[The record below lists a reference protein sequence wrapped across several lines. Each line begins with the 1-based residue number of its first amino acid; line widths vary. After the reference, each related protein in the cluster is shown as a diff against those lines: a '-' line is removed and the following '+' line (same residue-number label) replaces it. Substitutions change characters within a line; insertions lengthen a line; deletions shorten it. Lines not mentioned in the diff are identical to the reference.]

1 MGGMHVAGG
10 GFDLH
15 THSLVSDGTEPPEVL
30 VRAAADAGLAGVA
43 LTDHD
48 STGGWAAAID
58 AARDCGIELVPGME
72 LSSRVGWAS
81 VHVLA
86 YLVDPEDPGLVAE
99 TARIRSERRHRAEAI
114 VTAISADYDLTW
126 DDVLA
131 QTRPGSTIGRPH
143 IADALVAR
151 GLATDRSAAFA
162 GILDWRGGYYRP
174 HYAPDPVDAVRLV
187 RAAGGV
193 PVIAHPAT
201 STRGIVVES
210 MLPDLVDA
218 GLFGL
223 EVEHRE
229 NTAGGRTRLRELAER
244 YGLVTTG
251 SSDYH
256 GTGKPNRLGENTTP
270 RATVDAIR
278 ASARG

>member
-1 MGGMHVAGG
+1 MLGELAQAALAVGRVLAVL
-10 GFDLH
+10 DL
-15 THSLVSDGTEPPEVL
+15 EAEQ
-30 VRAAADAGLAGVA
+30 AGVDELREDRLDRDPA
-43 LTDHD
+43 
-48 STGGWAAAID
+48 G
-58 AARDCGIELVPGME
+58 ARG
-72 LSSRVGWAS
+72 RVRDDR
-81 VHVLA
+81 
-86 YLVDPEDPGLVAE
+86 DP
-99 TARIRSERRHRAEAI
+99 ARRAEAI
-114 VTAISADYDLTW
+114 VTAIAADYDLTW

-131 QTRPGSTIGRPH
+131 QTSPGTTIGRPH

-193 PVIAHPAT
+193 PVIAHPAA
-201 STRGIVVES
+201 SARGIAVES
-210 MLPDLVDA
+210 ILPQLVDA

-229 NTAGGRTRLRELAER
+229 NTADGKRRLRELAEQ
-244 YGLVTTG
+244 YSLVTTG

-256 GTGKPNRLGENTTP
+256 GTGKPNRLGENTTA

-278 ASARG
+278 SSAR

>member
-1 MGGMHVAGG
+1 MHVPGG
-10 GFDLH
+10 GYDLH

-30 VRAAADAGLAGVA
+30 VRAAASAGLDGVA

-48 STGGWAAAID
+48 TTRGWAAAI
-58 AARDCGIELVPGME
+58 AAAEEAGIDLLPGME

-86 YLVDPEDPGLVAE
+86 YLPDPEDPGLVAE
-99 TARIRSERRHRAEAI
+99 TSRIRSERSHRAQAI
-114 VTAISADYDLTW
+114 VAAIAADYDLTW

-131 QTRPGSTIGRPH
+131 QTSPGTTIGRPH

-162 GILDWRGGYYRP
+162 GILDWRGGYFQP
-174 HYAPDPVDAVRLV
+174 HYAPDPVEAVRLV

-201 STRGIVVES
+201 STRGIAIES
-210 MLPDLVDA
+210 MLPELVDA

-229 NTAGGRTRLRELAER
+229 NTAAGKRRLRELAAR
-244 YGLVTTG
+244 YSLVTTG

-256 GTGKPNRLGENTTP
+256 GTGKPNRLGENTTA

-278 ASARG
+278 GAARAS

>member
-1 MGGMHVAGG
+1 MHVAGG

-15 THSLVSDGTEPPEVL
+15 THSLVSDGTETPDVL
-30 VRAAADAGLAGVA
+30 VRAAAAAGLSGVA

-48 STGGWAAAID
+48 STGGWAAARV
-58 AARDCGIELVPGME
+58 AAEEAGIELLPGME
-72 LSSRVGWAS
+72 LSSRAGWAS

-86 YLVDPEDPGLVAE
+86 YLVDPTDAGLLAE
-99 TARIRSERRHRAEAI
+99 TARIRTERMHRAEAI
-114 VTAISADYDLTW
+114 VTAIGADYDLTW

-131 QTRPGSTIGRPH
+131 QTSPGSTIGRPH

-193 PVIAHPAT
+193 PVIAHPAA
-201 STRGIVVES
+201 SSRGIAVES

-229 NTAGGRTRLRELAER
+229 NTRDGKRRLRELAAR
-244 YGLVTTG
+244 YSLVTTG

-256 GTGKPNRLGENTTP
+256 GTGKPNRLGENTTD

>member
-1 MGGMHVAGG
+1 MHVPGG
-10 GFDLH
+10 GYDLH

-30 VRAAADAGLAGVA
+30 VRAAASAGLGGVA

-48 STGGWAAAID
+48 TTRGWAAAI
-58 AARDCGIELVPGME
+58 AAAEEAGIDLLPGME

-86 YLVDPEDPGLVAE
+86 YLPDPEDPGLVAE
-99 TARIRSERRHRAEAI
+99 TSRIRSERSHRAQAI
-114 VTAISADYDLTW
+114 VTAIAADYDLTW

-131 QTRPGSTIGRPH
+131 QTSPGTTIGRPH

-162 GILDWRGGYYRP
+162 GILDWRGGYFQP
-174 HYAPDPVDAVRLV
+174 HYAPDPVEAVRLV

-201 STRGIVVES
+201 STRGIAIES
-210 MLPDLVDA
+210 MLPELVDA

-229 NTAGGRTRLRELAER
+229 NTAAGKRRLRELAAR
-244 YGLVTTG
+244 YSLVTTG

-256 GTGKPNRLGENTTP
+256 GTGKPNRLGENTTE

-278 ASARG
+278 GAARAG

>member
-1 MGGMHVAGG
+1 MAEPGADV
-10 GFDLH
+10 FDLH
-15 THSLVSDGTEPPEVL
+15 AHSVVSDGTERPAEL
-30 VRAAADAGLAGVA
+30 IAAAAVSGLAGVA

-48 STGGWAAAID
+48 STAGWAAAAA
-58 AARDCGIELVPGME
+58 AAREHGIDFVPGME
-72 LSSRVGWAS
+72 LSTRMEWAS

-86 YLVDPEDPGLVAE
+86 YYVDPADPDLLAE
-99 TARIRSERRHRAEAI
+99 TERIRFERMHRAEQI
-114 VTAISADYDLTW
+114 VQRIAADYELTW

-131 QTRPGSTIGRPH
+131 QTSPGATIGRPH

-151 GLATDRSAAFA
+151 GFVSDRSAAFA
-162 GILDWRGGYYRP
+162 GILSWRGGYYQS
-174 HYAPDPVDAVRLV
+174 HYAPDPVTGISLI

-201 STRGIVVES
+201 GPRGVMVES
-210 MLPDLVDA
+210 ILPELVDA

-229 NTAGGRTRLRELAER
+229 NTAAGKRRLRELAER

-256 GTGKPNRLGENTTP
+256 GTGKPNRLGENTTS
-270 RATVDAIR
+270 RETVERIR
-278 ASARG
+278 ASAR

>member
-1 MGGMHVAGG
+1 MHVPGG
-10 GFDLH
+10 GYDLH

-30 VRAAADAGLAGVA
+30 VRAAAAAGLDGVA

-48 STGGWAAAID
+48 TTRGWAAAI
-58 AARDCGIELVPGME
+58 AAAEEAGIDLLPGME

-86 YLVDPEDPGLVAE
+86 YLPDPEDPGLVAE
-99 TARIRSERRHRAEAI
+99 TSRIRSERSHRAQAI
-114 VTAISADYDLTW
+114 VTEIAADYDLTW

-131 QTRPGSTIGRPH
+131 QTSPGTTIGRPH

-162 GILDWRGGYYRP
+162 GILDWRGGYFQP
-174 HYAPDPVDAVRLV
+174 HYAPDPVEAVRLV

-201 STRGIVVES
+201 STRGIAIES
-210 MLPDLVDA
+210 MLPELVDA
-218 GLFGL
+218 GLLGL

-229 NTAGGRTRLRELAER
+229 NTAAGKRRLRELAAR
-244 YGLVTTG
+244 YSLVTTG

-256 GTGKPNRLGENTTP
+256 GTGKPNRLGENTTG

-278 ASARG
+278 GAARAV

>member
-1 MGGMHVAGG
+1 MHVPGG
-10 GFDLH
+10 GYDLH

-30 VRAAADAGLAGVA
+30 VRAAAAAGLDGVA

-48 STGGWAAAID
+48 TTRGWEAAIAAAGDAGID
-58 AARDCGIELVPGME
+58 LLTGME

-86 YLVDPEDPGLVAE
+86 YLPDPADPGLAAE
-99 TARIRSERRHRAEAI
+99 TSRIRSERSHRAQAI
-114 VTAISADYDLTW
+114 VTAIAADYDLTW
-126 DDVLA
+126 EDVLA
-131 QTRPGSTIGRPH
+131 QTSPGTTIGRPH

-162 GILDWRGGYYRP
+162 GILDWRGGYFQP
-174 HYAPDPVDAVRLV
+174 HYAPDPVEAVRLV

-201 STRGIVVES
+201 STRGIVIES
-210 MLPDLVDA
+210 LLPDLVDA

-229 NTAGGRTRLRELAER
+229 NTGEGKRRLRELAAR
-244 YGLVTTG
+244 YSLVTTG

-256 GTGKPNRLGENTTP
+256 GTGKPNRLGENTTA

-278 ASARG
+278 GAARVI

>member
-1 MGGMHVAGG
+1 MHIAGG
-10 GFDLH
+10 GYDLH
-15 THSLVSDGTEPPEVL
+15 THSVVSDGTESPGVL
-30 VRAAADAGLAGVA
+30 VRAAAAAGLAGVA

-48 STGGWAAAID
+48 STGGWAEAIAAAEEAGID
-58 AARDCGIELVPGME
+58 LLPGME

-86 YLVDPEDPGLVAE
+86 YFVDPDDVGLVAE
-99 TARIRSERRHRAEAI
+99 TARIRSERTHRAEAI
-114 VTAISADYDLTW
+114 VTAISADYDLSW
-126 DDVLA
+126 EDVLA
-131 QTRPGSTIGRPH
+131 QTIPGTTIGRPH

-151 GLATDRSAAFA
+151 GLAADRSAAFA

-174 HYAPDPVDAVRLV
+174 HYAPEPVDAVRLV

-193 PVIAHPAT
+193 PVIAHPAA
-201 STRGIVVES
+201 SARGIAVES
-210 MLPDLVDA
+210 ILPELVDA

-229 NTAGGRTRLRELAER
+229 NTLDGKRRLRELAAR
-244 YGLVTTG
+244 YSLVTTG

-256 GTGKPNRLGENTTP
+256 GTGKPNRLGEATTS

-278 ASARG
+278 AAVG

>member
-1 MGGMHVAGG
+1 MHVPGG
-10 GFDLH
+10 GYDLH

-30 VRAAADAGLAGVA
+30 VRAAAAAGLDGVA

-48 STGGWAAAID
+48 TTRGWAAAI
-58 AARDCGIELVPGME
+58 AAADEAGIDLLPGME

-86 YLVDPEDPGLVAE
+86 YLPDPDDAGLAAE
-99 TARIRSERRHRAEAI
+99 TSRIRSERSHRAQAI
-114 VTAISADYDLTW
+114 VTAIAADYDLTW

-131 QTRPGSTIGRPH
+131 QTSPGTTIGRPH

-162 GILDWRGGYYRP
+162 GILDWRGGYFQP
-174 HYAPDPVDAVRLV
+174 HYAPDPVEAVRLV

-201 STRGIVVES
+201 STRGIVIES
-210 MLPDLVDA
+210 LLPDLVDA

-229 NTAGGRTRLRELAER
+229 NTGEGKRRLRELAAR
-244 YGLVTTG
+244 YSLVTTG

-256 GTGKPNRLGENTTP
+256 GTGKPNRLGENTTA

-278 ASARG
+278 GAARAR

>member
-1 MGGMHVAGG
+1 MGPMHVAGG
-10 GFDLH
+10 RFDLH

-30 VRAAADAGLAGVA
+30 VRAAARAGLAGVA

-48 STGGWAAAID
+48 STGGWSAATEAAAD
-58 AARDCGIELVPGME
+58 AGIELLPGME
-72 LSSRVGWAS
+72 LSSRAGWAS

-86 YLVDPEDPGLVAE
+86 YLVDPADPGLVAE
-99 TARIRSERRHRAEAI
+99 TARIRSERAQRAEAI

-126 DDVLA
+126 EDVLA
-131 QTRPGSTIGRPH
+131 QTSPGATIGRPH

-201 STRGIVVES
+201 STRGITIES

-218 GLFGL
+218 GLFGV

-229 NTAGGRTRLRELAER
+229 NTAEGKRRLRELAER
-244 YGLVTTG
+244 YSLVTTG

-256 GTGKPNRLGENTTP
+256 GTGKPNRLGENTTS
-270 RATVDAIR
+270 RETVDAIR
-278 ASARG
+278 ASAR

>member
-1 MGGMHVAGG
+1 MHVPGG
-10 GFDLH
+10 GYDLH

-30 VRAAADAGLAGVA
+30 VRAAASAGLDGVA

-48 STGGWAAAID
+48 TTRGWAAAI
-58 AARDCGIELVPGME
+58 AAAEEAGIDLLPGME

-86 YLVDPEDPGLVAE
+86 YLPDPEDPGLVAE
-99 TARIRSERRHRAEAI
+99 TSRIRSERSHRAQAI
-114 VTAISADYDLTW
+114 VAAIAADYDLTW

-131 QTRPGSTIGRPH
+131 QTSPGTTIGRPH

-162 GILDWRGGYYRP
+162 GILDWRGGYFQP
-174 HYAPDPVDAVRLV
+174 HYAPDPVEAVRLV

-201 STRGIVVES
+201 STRGIAIES
-210 MLPDLVDA
+210 MLPELVDA

-229 NTAGGRTRLRELAER
+229 NTAAGKRRLRELAAR
-244 YGLVTTG
+244 YSLVTTG

-256 GTGKPNRLGENTTP
+256 GTGKPNRLGENTTE

-278 ASARG
+278 GAARAG

>member
-1 MGGMHVAGG
+1 MERMHVAGG

-15 THSLVSDGTEPPEVL
+15 THSLVSDGTETPDVL
-30 VRAAADAGLAGVA
+30 VRAAAAAGLSGVA

-48 STGGWAAAID
+48 STGGWAAARV
-58 AARDCGIELVPGME
+58 AAEEAGIELLPGME
-72 LSSRVGWAS
+72 LSSRAGWAS

-86 YLVDPEDPGLVAE
+86 YLVDPTDAGLLAE
-99 TARIRSERRHRAEAI
+99 TARIRTERMHRAEAI
-114 VTAISADYDLTW
+114 VTAIGADYDLTW

-131 QTRPGSTIGRPH
+131 QTSPGSTIGRPH

-193 PVIAHPAT
+193 PVIAHPAA
-201 STRGIVVES
+201 SSRGIAVES

-229 NTAGGRTRLRELAER
+229 NTRDGKRRLRELAAR
-244 YGLVTTG
+244 YSLVTTG

-256 GTGKPNRLGENTTP
+256 GTGKPNRLGENTTD

>member
-1 MGGMHVAGG
+1 MHVDGG
-10 GFDLH
+10 RYDLH
-15 THSLVSDGTEPPEVL
+15 THSVVSDGTEAPAVL
-30 VRAAADAGLAGVA
+30 VRAAAAAGLAGVA

-48 STGGWAAAID
+48 TTGGWAEALAAAEEAGID
-58 AARDCGIELVPGME
+58 LLPGME

-86 YLVDPEDPGLVAE
+86 YLVDPADPGLVAE
-99 TARIRSERRHRAEAI
+99 TARIRSARTHRAEAI
-114 VTAISADYDLTW
+114 VTAIAADYDLTW

-131 QTRPGSTIGRPH
+131 QTSPGTTIGRPH

-193 PVIAHPAT
+193 PVIAHPAA
-201 STRGIVVES
+201 SARGIAVES
-210 MLPDLVDA
+210 ILPQLVDA

-229 NTAGGRTRLRELAER
+229 NTADGRRRLRELAEQ
-244 YGLVTTG
+244 YSLVTTG

-256 GTGKPNRLGENTTP
+256 GTGKPNRLGENTTA
-270 RATVDAIR
+270 RATVDSIR
-278 ASARG
+278 SSAR

>member
-1 MGGMHVAGG
+1 MHVPGG
-10 GFDLH
+10 GYDLH

-30 VRAAADAGLAGVA
+30 VAAAAEAGLDGVA

-48 STGGWAAAID
+48 TTRGWEAAIAAADEAGID
-58 AARDCGIELVPGME
+58 LLPGME

-86 YLVDPEDPGLVAE
+86 YLPDPADPGLVAE
-99 TARIRSERRHRAEAI
+99 TERIRSERSHRAQAI
-114 VTAISADYDLTW
+114 VAAIAADYDLTW

-131 QTRPGSTIGRPH
+131 QTSPGTTIGRPH

-162 GILDWRGGYYRP
+162 GILDWRGGYFQP
-174 HYAPDPVDAVRLV
+174 HYAPDPVEAVRLV

-201 STRGIVVES
+201 STRGIAIES

-229 NTAGGRTRLRELAER
+229 NTAAGKRRLRELAAR
-244 YGLVTTG
+244 YSLVTTG

-256 GTGKPNRLGENTTP
+256 GTGKPNRLGENTTA

-278 ASARG
+278 ASARPR

>member
-1 MGGMHVAGG
+1 MHVPGG
-10 GFDLH
+10 GYDLH

-30 VRAAADAGLAGVA
+30 VRAATSAGLGGVA

-48 STGGWAAAID
+48 TTRGWAAAI
-58 AARDCGIELVPGME
+58 AAAEEAGIDLLPGME

-86 YLVDPEDPGLVAE
+86 YLPDPEDPGLVAE
-99 TARIRSERRHRAEAI
+99 TSRIRSERSHRAQAI
-114 VTAISADYDLTW
+114 VAAIAADYDLTW

-131 QTRPGSTIGRPH
+131 QTSPGTTIGRPH

-162 GILDWRGGYYRP
+162 GILDWRGGYFQP
-174 HYAPDPVDAVRLV
+174 HYAPDPVEAVRLV

-201 STRGIVVES
+201 STRGIAIES
-210 MLPDLVDA
+210 MLPELVDA

-229 NTAGGRTRLRELAER
+229 NTAAGKRRLRELASR
-244 YGLVTTG
+244 YSLVTTG

-256 GTGKPNRLGENTTP
+256 GTGKPNRLGENTTE

-278 ASARG
+278 GAARAG